1 MMKFKFLIQP
11 FVLIL
16 ISASLFAQK
25 PITPDVEGLQLHLSD
40 YKNFDARTKQLL
52 GSGYTKIDWPIAHKD
67 QWLKNSTYKLVE
79 DTTETILEII
89 HNDNKEVFQVNMYLG
104 FTQNKWAT
112 FSDIKKVNI
121 STNVFFYLMDLIN
134 KEYGTSQKGQR
145 KVFGTYK
152 ETDYEVPG
160 KFLSGLDEGEL
171 GYFSSWGPFME
182 YPIDLENYNAQYII
196 VSVSDAKARM
206 DYYKATK
213 K

>member
-1 MMKFKFLIQP
+1 MKFKFLIQP

-16 ISASLFAQK
+16 ISTSLFAQK
-25 PITPDVEGLQLHLSD
+25 PITPDVEVLQLHLSD

-52 GSGYTKIDWPIAHKD
+52 SSGYTKIDWPIAQKD
-67 QWLKNSTYKLVE
+67 QWLKNSTYKLIE

-89 HNDNKEVFQVNMYLG
+89 HGDNNEVFQVNMYLG
-104 FTQNKWAT
+104 FTQKKWAT
-112 FSDIKKVNI
+112 FSDIKKMNI
-121 STNVFFYLMDLIN
+121 STNIFFYLMDLIN
-134 KEYGTSQKGQR
+134 KEYGTSQNGQR

-152 ETDYEVPG
+152 VTDYEVPER
-160 KFLSGLDEGEL
+160 FLSGLDDGDL
-171 GYFSSWGPFME
+171 GYFASWGPFME

-196 VSVSDAKARM
+196 ISVCDAKART

>member
-16 ISASLFAQK
+16 ISTSLFAQK
-25 PITPDVEGLQLHLSD
+25 PITPDVEVLQLHLSD

-52 GSGYTKIDWPIAHKD
+52 SSGYTKIDWPIAQKD
-67 QWLKNSTYKLVE
+67 QWLKNSTYKLIE

-89 HNDNKEVFQVNMYLG
+89 HGDNNEVFQVNMYLG
-104 FTQNKWAT
+104 FTQKKWAT
-112 FSDIKKVNI
+112 FSDIKKMNI
-121 STNVFFYLMDLIN
+121 STNIFFYLMDLIN
-134 KEYGTSQKGQR
+134 KEYGTSQNGQR

-152 ETDYEVPG
+152 VTDYEVPER
-160 KFLSGLDEGEL
+160 FLSGLDDGDL
-171 GYFSSWGPFME
+171 GYFASWGPFME

-196 VSVSDAKARM
+196 ISVCDAKART

>member
-1 MMKFKFLIQP
+1 MKFKFLILP
-11 FVLIL
+11 LVLIL

-25 PITPDVEGLQLHLSD
+25 TITPDIEALQLHLSD
-40 YKNFDARTKQLL
+40 YKNFDARTKALL
-52 GSGYTKIDWPIAHKD
+52 SSGYTKIDWPIAHKD

-89 HNDNKEVFQVNMYLG
+89 HNDKKEVFQVNMYLG
-104 FTQNKWAT
+104 YTQKKWAT
-112 FSDIKKVNI
+112 FSDIKKINI
-121 STNVFFYLMDLIN
+121 STNVFFYLMDVIN
-134 KEYGTSQKGQR
+134 KEYGTSQKAQR
-145 KVFGTYK
+145 KVFGAYK

-160 KFLSGLDEGEL
+160 RFLSGLDDGDL
-171 GYFSSWGPFME
+171 GYFTSWGPFME

-196 VSVSDAKARM
+196 VSVSDEKARM